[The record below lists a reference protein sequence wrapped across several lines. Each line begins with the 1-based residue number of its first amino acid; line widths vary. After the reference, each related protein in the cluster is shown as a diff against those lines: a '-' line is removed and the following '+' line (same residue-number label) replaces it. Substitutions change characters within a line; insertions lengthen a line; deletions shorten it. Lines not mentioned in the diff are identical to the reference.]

1 MGRIR
6 FFQHQVDLLNVQRVL
21 VRVTPW
27 LALPGLQDQRAVVV
41 DVLQGDKELSNPNQ
55 QALQILVVFQVE
67 PNGLSGGLA
76 LLWKR
81 EVSVV
86 VKFADK
92 NVVDCAILYGGYSL
106 CVSFVYGE
114 PSQIGKD
121 KVWE

>member
-1 MGRIR
+1 MRIMSWNCQGLGRSQDLTIPHLKEIR
-6 FFQHQVDLLNVQRVL
+6 KKYFPEMIFLMETKQKKELVVDLQVSLGYDR
-21 VRVTPW
+21 
-27 LALPGLQDQRAVVV
+27 
-41 DVLQGDKELSNPNQ
+41 
-55 QALQILVVFQVE
+55 VFQVE